1 MLQERMY
8 TVSQASEF
16 LQVTEE
22 TVLTL
27 IHKGR
32 LNASNIGKGV
42 RRPRWRILSS
52 DLGLFLAAN
61 RSQQPASPPSKRRQS
76 KASIAKDY
84 FGDSK

>member
-32 LNASNIGKGV
+32 LNASNIGKGM
-42 RRPRWRILSS
+42 RRPRWRILGS
-52 DLGLFLAAN
+52 DLGLFLAAT
-61 RSQQPASPPSKRRQS
+61 RAKQLPQLESRRRRS
-76 KASIAKDY
+76 KASTAKDY
-84 FGDSK
+84 FN